1 MLDAPLVMGSRAL
14 LWSVSGLTGVS
25 REVFEH
31 HLQAYLDARF
41 CEPSVSRSA
50 LGAQDFIDQVTEELQ
65 YARLIRGGRN
75 RTTPS
80 SPARSPSDCFRVCV
94 DIAGLNRA
102 ASQEPFWPTAVG
114 RRRAL
119 PCSYVRTLFGFR
131 NAAATFQHLAQQA
144 LGAREAQWQA
154 VRTEREP
161 DPRDH

>member
-1 MLDAPLVMGSRAL
+1 MTGSGAL
-14 LWSVSGLTGVS
+14 LWSVSGLTSVP
-25 REVFEH
+25 REVFGH
-31 HLQAYLDARF
+31 HLQACLDARF
-41 CEPSVSRSA
+41 CEPSVDRSA
-50 LGAQDFIDQVTEELQ
+50 LGAWDFINQVTEELQ

-80 SPARSPSDCFRVCV
+80 SPARGPSDRFCVCV
-94 DIAGLNRA
+94 DVAGLNRA
-102 ASQEPFWPTAVG
+102 ASQEPFWPTTVG

-131 NAAATFQHLAQQA
+131 NAAATFQHLARQA
-144 LGAREAQWQA
+144 SGAREAQWQA